1 MLGALPIYEIS
12 PGVVDLCVSVGL
24 STLQKCQASTAQHE
38 CSLGDQAAVVEGKSP
53 YLFPSPATGRPY
65 TTITLESYVA
75 VRRQGYPQTSAR
87 TCVTR
92 LQVSWC
98 RPGEACVR
106 CRRAPVAIAAGGRR
120 QWVARSQ
127 LPRAN
132 TRSTVDADMA
142 SRIEQ
147 LRTSVPMRRIAAV
160 VGRSVATLSRVSSGR
175 MLRPSSRVISTRPCN
190 PSYRSGCRCAEGWR
204 RRS

>member
-1 MLGALPIYEIS
+1 MRFRPGWLTSASRSASPRSKNVKHLPLNTSAVWVIRQ
-12 PGVVDLCVSVGL
+12 L
-24 STLQKCQASTAQHE
+24 SSKASRRT
-38 CSLGDQAAVVEGKSP
+38 CSRHLRQGDP
-53 YLFPSPATGRPY
+53 TRPSRVNGTW
-65 TTITLESYVA
+65 S

-98 RPGEACVR
+98 RPGQACVR